1 MRKRTRQVEKQVS
14 ASLSKSREA
23 SLSKSREASLSK
35 SQQNSRSKSQQV
47 TFPSLFSPLGVFF
60 SAPMCHTCRVFA
72 LLSQCTP
79 PPPLTPPPNP
89 TPTSRRARASRAQTR
104 VMGAATATLRV
115 RAVRVIYPGRLL
127 CISLFGS
134 MATLRVQM
142 SLRAMR
148 CFYWPNSLFCLV
160 DPQTVAGP

>member
-14 ASLSKSREA
+14 AKVEKQVSA
-23 SLSKSREASLSK
+23 SLSKTREA
-35 SQQNSRSKSQQV
+35 SRSKSR
-47 TFPSLFSPLGVFF
+47 FPLCFLPLVFSSQPPCATLAAF
-60 SAPMCHTCRVFA
+60 SHYSHNA
-72 LLSQCTP
+72 P
-79 PPPLTPPPNP
+79 PPTPLNPSHP